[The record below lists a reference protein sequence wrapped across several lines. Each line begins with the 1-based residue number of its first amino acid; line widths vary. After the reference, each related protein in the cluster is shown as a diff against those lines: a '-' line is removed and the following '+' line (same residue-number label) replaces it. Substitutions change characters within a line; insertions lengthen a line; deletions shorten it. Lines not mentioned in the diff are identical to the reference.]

1 MTNLEIAELLRAVA
15 AAYQLK
21 NADKNKFKIIAY
33 QRAADAVEHASSELK
48 DLWDDKK
55 LEEVPGIGKSIAEH
69 LDELFRTGKSKH
81 FEEVM
86 EGLPPSMFDL
96 MKVPGVGAKT
106 GYKISEKFKSK
117 FKKGNSIKTL
127 ENLAKSGEIAKLEG
141 FGEESQ
147 SDILKAI
154 EEIKGRTRRLLL
166 PYASQIADS
175 LVEWL
180 KTEPSVKEA
189 VALGSLRR
197 KAATVGDIDI
207 AVATNNPQKVM
218 EHFTKYP
225 KAQRVLEKGE
235 ASASIIVPGDI
246 QVDLMVQSPDSFGA
260 LLQHFT
266 GSKHHN
272 IALRE
277 YARSLSPSL
286 SLSEYGIRISEKLR
300 KFTTEEEFYK
310 FLGLDYIPPELREDS
325 GEIEASKDHRLPH
338 LVELKDIKADLQ
350 IHSDFDIETSHDLG
364 VSSAEEVVGKAN
376 ELGYEYIA
384 FTEHNPSKS
393 GHTDS
398 QIIDILKRK
407 REVIDKLNLKL
418 KRKSVKTND
427 VNSYSRIQ
435 KVFNSLEIDIMPD
448 GSLPVPEAGLEL
460 LDFAL
465 VSIHGSFK
473 MPREQMTK
481 RVLSALAHPKVKIF
495 AHPTAR
501 KLNEREGV
509 ELNWPEIFDF
519 CKSKSKWLEI
529 NSDPMRLDLPDT
541 LVHEAVKFGVKLS
554 MGTDAHHKDNMDFM
568 QFGVSVARRGW
579 AQKDDIVNCLSLSEF
594 EEVIIK

>member
-1 MTNLEIAELLRAVA
+1 
-15 AAYQLK
+15 
-21 NADKNKFKIIAY
+21 
-33 QRAADAVEHASSELK
+33 
-48 DLWDDKK
+48 
-55 LEEVPGIGKSIAEH
+55 
-69 LDELFRTGKSKH
+69 
-81 FEEVM
+81 
-86 EGLPPSMFDL
+86 
-96 MKVPGVGAKT
+96 
-106 GYKISEKFKSK
+106 
-117 FKKGNSIKTL
+117 
-127 ENLAKSGEIAKLEG
+127 
-141 FGEESQ
+141 
-147 SDILKAI
+147 
-154 EEIKGRTRRLLL
+154 RTRRLLL